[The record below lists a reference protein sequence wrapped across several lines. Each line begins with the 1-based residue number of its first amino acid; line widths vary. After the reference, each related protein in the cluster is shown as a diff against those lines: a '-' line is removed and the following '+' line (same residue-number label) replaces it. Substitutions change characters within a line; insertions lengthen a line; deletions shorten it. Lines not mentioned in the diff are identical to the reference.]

1 MMLKVQGLH
10 VSYGKIAAV
19 KDVSIEVAE
28 SEIVALIGPNGAG
41 KTTLLKTIAG
51 LLPCSAG
58 SILLDGRPI
67 ANRPATEVMRQG
79 LALVLEG
86 RSTLKHMTVHEN
98 LVLGGYVRRDHVAI
112 AADIERMLDRFPIL
126 RSRLRQRAGTLSGGE
141 QQMLV
146 IARALISRPRLLMLD
161 EPSLGLAPLV
171 TAEIFK
177 IVRELNADGKMTILL
192 VEQNANQALQLADRA
207 YVLEMGKVVL
217 EGAELASDTRVREAY
232 LGV

>member
-1 MMLKVQGLH
+1 MILKVEGLH

-19 KDVSIEVAE
+19 RDVSIEVGQG
-28 SEIVALIGPNGAG
+28 EIVALIGPNGAG
-41 KTTLLKTIAG
+41 KSTLLKTVAG
-51 LLPCSAG
+51 LLRCGRG
-58 SILLDGRPI
+58 SIQFDGRPI
-67 ANRPATEVMRQG
+67 ANRPAAEVKRRG

-86 RSTLKHMTVHEN
+86 RSTLRQMTVHEN
-98 LVLGGYVRRDHVAI
+98 LILGGYVRSDHGAI
-112 AADIERMLDRFPIL
+112 AADIDRMLDRFPVL
-126 RSRLRQRAGTLSGGE
+126 RERLNQRAGTLSGGE

-177 IVRELNADGKMTILL
+177 IVRELNDEDRMTILL

-207 YVLEMGKVVL
+207 YVLETGKVVL
-217 EGAELASDTRVREAY
+217 EGAELASDARVREAY